1 MDLSQ
6 LYNDLDHIMMHC
18 YDSATV
24 LQISTLPAH
33 YIYPGSL
40 AGGDIRMKRTYNEI
54 AYPIYIT

>member
-24 LQISTLPAH
+24 LQISTLTAH

-40 AGGDIRMKRTYNEI
+40 AGGDI
-54 AYPIYIT
+54 